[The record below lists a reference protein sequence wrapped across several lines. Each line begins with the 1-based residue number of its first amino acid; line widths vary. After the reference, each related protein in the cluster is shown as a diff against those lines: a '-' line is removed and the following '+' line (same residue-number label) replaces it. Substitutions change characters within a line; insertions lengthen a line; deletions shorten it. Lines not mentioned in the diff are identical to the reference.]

1 VKTVNGAE
9 IVEALK
15 DADAL
20 IATTRLWSGEHVIAE
35 AGQRVNRRSWFV
47 PTHADLFVEV
57 QPAGLDR
64 GLAVRCVSAV
74 DVRDERPGAQP
85 WATRRLCWPGQLL
98 SRDDELV
105 IGYPARFAEEP
116 Q

>member
-1 VKTVNGAE
+1 MKTVNGAE
-9 IVEALK
+9 IVEALQ

-20 IATTRLWSGEHVIAE
+20 IATTRLWSGEHVICE
-35 AGQRVNRRSWFV
+35 AGQRVDRRSWFV
-47 PTHADLFVEV
+47 PTHPDVFVEV

-74 DVRDERPGAQP
+74 DVPDERPGAPP

-98 SRDDELV
+98 RRGDELA
-105 IGYPARFAEEP
+105 IRYPARFAEEL